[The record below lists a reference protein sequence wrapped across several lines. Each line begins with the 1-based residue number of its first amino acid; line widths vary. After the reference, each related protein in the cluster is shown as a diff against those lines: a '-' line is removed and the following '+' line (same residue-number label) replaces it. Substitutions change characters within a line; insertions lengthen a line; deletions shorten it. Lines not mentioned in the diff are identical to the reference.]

1 MGMVALAGLLG
12 AGFAAGIVA
21 LIAGI
26 RGTTEPEKTP
36 SGEAANSDR
45 LAMRAA
51 LAVVFGA
58 GTYLFSRWPV
68 FGVAA
73 AALGWAAPS
82 LFAGNAAAKSA
93 IAKVEAIATWV
104 ENLRDTMAGGARGL
118 AQAILTTAPTAPP
131 AIADEVA
138 ELADRIAAR
147 EPLDTALYNFAGQL
161 RDPSADQVVIALL
174 LVADPRQRF
183 GGVSDALSEL
193 ATSTRD
199 RVKMRLRVEVG
210 QARMRNSARF
220 MIMWSIG
227 FVLFLRIFSADYLAP
242 YSSFVGQLVLAVVG
256 LLFAVAMLWLNRM
269 ARHQVPD
276 RFLGYGMRG
285 QQP

>member
-1 MGMVALAGLLG
+1 MGMVALAALVG
-12 AGFAAGIVA
+12 AGFAGGIVL
-21 LIAGI
+21 LIAGV
-26 RGTTEPEKTP
+26 RGTAEPDVSPRRE
-36 SGEAANSDR
+36 GGGDR
-45 LAMRAA
+45 LAVRAA
-51 LAVVFGA
+51 LAVVLGV

-68 FGVAA
+68 FGLAA

-82 LFAGNAAAKSA
+82 LLGGNAAAKSA
-93 IAKVEAIATWV
+93 IARVEAIATWV

-131 AIADEVA
+131 EIAGEVQ

-147 EPLDTALYNFAGQL
+147 EPLDTALSTFAAQL

-183 GGVSDALSEL
+183 GGVGAALSEL

-220 MIMWSIG
+220 MVLWSIG
-227 FVLFLRIFSADYLAP
+227 FVVFLRFFSADYLEP
-242 YSSFVGQLVLAVVG
+242 YSSFLGQLVLSVVG
-256 LLFAVAMLWLNRM
+256 LLFAVAMIWLNRM

-276 RFLGYGMRG
+276 RFLGYGTR
-285 QQP
+285 QAP

>member
-1 MGMVALAGLLG
+1 MGMVALAALIC
-12 AGFAAGIVA
+12 AGFAGGIVV

-26 RGTTEPEKTP
+26 RGTTEPERTP
-36 SGEAANSDR
+36 SGERSNSDR
-45 LAMRAA
+45 LALRLA
-51 LAVVFGA
+51 LAVILGV

-68 FGVAA
+68 FGIAGAV
-73 AALGWAAPS
+73 LGWAAPS
-82 LFAGNAAAKSA
+82 LFGGNAMAKSA

-131 AIADEVA
+131 VIADEVA

-147 EPLDTALYNFAGQL
+147 EPLDSALFNFAGQL

-183 GGVSDALSEL
+183 GGISDALSEL

-210 QARMRNSARF
+210 QSRMRNSARF
-220 MIMWSIG
+220 MILWSIG
-227 FVLFLRIFSADYLAP
+227 FIVFLRFFSASYLEP
-242 YSSFVGQLVLAVVG
+242 YGTFIGQVVLAVVG
-256 LLFAVAMLWLNRM
+256 LLFALAMLWLNRM
-269 ARHQVPD
+269 AQHQVPD
-276 RFLGYGMRG
+276 RFLGHGLRG
-285 QQP
+285 QP